1 LFHVNFHFFLVFFTM
16 FPPEIP
22 SFSAKVPIFLWLT
35 HHLRVSFLGEP
46 LSLQGSA
53 SPKARPAPSPG
64 PQNTSAA
71 LLRAMAV
78 RSPSEYLNII
88 YSTTFIIIIN
98 YIYSDIVI
106 YLLCY
111 VQFLYLYRYLYI
123 YIDRYV
129 KIRMDIV

>member
-1 LFHVNFHFFLVFFTM
+1 M

-106 YLLCY
+106 YISY
-111 VQFLYLYRYLYI
+111 VMYSSCIYIGIYI
-123 YIDRYV
+123 YIYG
-129 KIRMDIV
+129 